1 LTDWIVKKGD
11 MKRIY
16 LDTNVWCRPFDKLSE
31 RISKEVDAFF
41 EILEEASSKRYTLTG
56 SVVLDVEVGN
66 IEEEEKKV
74 AVEGLVSAFISQ
86 KVLEVSESEQREIM
100 RSTGLKIPDAS
111 HIACAIRGESE
122 YFITCDDEL
131 LRRGKEIEERYGI
144 KVCNP
149 IEFIRE
155 KRRW

>member
-1 LTDWIVKKGD
+1 

-16 LDTNVWCRPFDKLSE
+16 LDTNVWCRPFDTSSE

-41 EILEEASSKRYTLTG
+41 EILQDASLKRCTLTG

-66 IEEEEKKV
+66 VEEEEKKV

-86 KVLEVSESEQREIM
+86 KILEVSESEVREIM
-100 RSTGLKIPDAS
+100 SSTGLKIPDAS
-111 HIACAIRGESE
+111 HIACAIRGGSE
-122 YFITCDDEL
+122 YFISCDDEL

-149 IEFIRE
+149 IEYIRVKGRE
-155 KRRW
+155 DGDKG